1 MNIYLMKK
9 VLMTINLMK
18 SNLTKLKRLILNMK
32 NIIRLLKRQ
41 CNQKILSSKL
51 NKEKLLGQVVL
62 LIFLNLSGLAI
73 RY

>member
-1 MNIYLMKK
+1 MKK

-41 CNQKILSSKL
+41 CSQKILSSKL
-51 NKEKLLGQVVL
+51 NKEKLLGQVAL
-62 LIFLNLSGLAI
+62 LIFLNLSGLSI

>member
-41 CNQKILSSKL
+41 CSQKILSSKL
-51 NKEKLLGQVVL
+51 NKEKLLGQVAL
-62 LIFLNLSGLAI
+62 LIFLNLSGLSI